1 MSGVKGCV
9 ALAARVLAG
18 LAAAALVVLLPV
30 TLLARNTAL
39 VLFEPQALTQA
50 VSERLIESGML
61 RETIVKNLLSEETS
75 LGGLSLEAA
84 THYLTPEERGEMIDL
99 LVPEVW
105 MKDQILQVT
114 TQFFAWFDDPST
126 RLVLTVNTGR
136 VAAGL
141 GGEAAAHVVE
151 MVVESWPSC
160 TLEDVG
166 KMIGIGTIPGEQG
179 FPYCEPP
186 EPLRGVVVSAAAGSL
201 HLLGESLPA
210 RLAIVDQGFKDS
222 DKLMQ
227 TKEQVRMIRFVARWG
242 IIVSLALLGVITML
256 AVRSWRGLTRW
267 WGIPLLLGG
276 LLASLPALMGGRLLQ
291 LLVSRQTTGLI
302 GLPALTE
309 LAQDFGEAI
318 GAAVLRPQA
327 WQAALVTFIGLV
339 LLLMS
344 LIGRRKP
351 TGDAT
356 HAPEVPTQVAE
367 PLLIP
372 PTAPENTHE
381 RPSGMFG

>member
-1 MSGVKGCV
+1 MSGVKGCA

-30 TLLARNTAL
+30 TLLARNIAL

-61 RETIVKNLLSEETS
+61 RETIVKNLLGEETG
-75 LGGLSLEAA
+75 LGGLSLETA

-99 LVPEVW
+99 LVPEAW
-105 MKDQILQVT
+105 LKDQILQVT

-126 RLVLTVNTGR
+126 RLVLTVDTGR

-141 GGEAAAHVVE
+141 EGEASARVVE
-151 MVVESWPSC
+151 MVVESWPAC
-160 TLEDVG
+160 TLADVG
-166 KMIGIGTIPGEQG
+166 KMIGIGAIPGEQG

-186 EPLRGVVVSAAAGSL
+186 EPLRSVVVSAAAGAL
-201 HLLGESLPA
+201 QLLGESLPA
-210 RLAIVDQGFKDS
+210 RLAVVDQGFKDS

-227 TKEQVRMIRFVARWG
+227 TKEQVRMLRFVARWG

-256 AVRSWRGLTRW
+256 AVRSWKGLTRW

-276 LLASLPALMGGRLLQ
+276 LLAFLPVLLGGRILH
-291 LLVSRQTTGLI
+291 LLVSWLTAGLS

-309 LAQDFGEAI
+309 LAQALGEAI
-318 GAAVLRPQA
+318 GAEVLRPQA

-339 LLLMS
+339 LLLLS
-344 LIGRRKP
+344 LIGRRRP
-351 TGDAT
+351 TADPAHT
-356 HAPEVPTQVAE
+356 PEAPAQVAE
-367 PLLIP
+367 PLLTP
-372 PTAPENTHE
+372 RAAPENTQK

>member
-1 MSGVKGCV
+1 MSGVKGCA

-18 LAAAALVVLLPV
+18 LAAAALVVFLPV
-30 TLLARNTAL
+30 TLLARNIAL

-61 RETIVKNLLSEETS
+61 RETVVKNLLSEEAS

-99 LVPEVW
+99 LMPEAW

-126 RLVLTVNTGR
+126 RLVLTVDTGR

-141 GGEAAAHVVE
+141 ESEASARVVE
-151 MVVESWPSC
+151 MVVESWPAC

-166 KMIGIGTIPGEQG
+166 KMIGIGAIPGEQG
-179 FPYCEPP
+179 FPFCEAP
-186 EPLRGVVVSAAAGSL
+186 EPLRGVVVSAAGGAL
-201 HLLGESLPA
+201 QLLGESLPA
-210 RLAIVDQGFKDS
+210 RLAIVDQGFEDS
-222 DKLMQ
+222 DKLLQ
-227 TKEQVRMIRFVARWG
+227 TKEQVRMLRFVARWG

-256 AVRSWRGLTRW
+256 AVRSWKGLTRW

-276 LLASLPALMGGRLLQ
+276 LLAFLPVLLGGRLLH
-291 LLVSRQTTGLI
+291 LLVSRLTAGLS

-309 LAQDFGEAI
+309 LAQALGEAI

-339 LLLMS
+339 LTLLS

-351 TGDAT
+351 TAGAT
-356 HAPEVPTQVAE
+356 HAPEAPAQAAE

-372 PTAPENTHE
+372 PGAPEETQE